1 MHTTYALESLG
12 RQHRA
17 ELVQAAEQHRM
28 GRRARRGRSGGMRP
42 SVAVTHGRRAPRDG
56 LLPAGA

>member
-1 MHTTYALESLG
+1 MHTTYALDSLA

-17 ELVQAAEQHRM
+17 ELMFDAEQHRI
-28 GRRARRGRSGGMRP
+28 GRSGRTGRRRSTRS

-56 LLPAGA
+56 LAPAAA

>member
-28 GRRARRGRSGGMRP
+28 GRRGRSGGMRP

>member
-1 MHTTYALESLG
+1 MHTAYTLESVA

-17 ELVQAAEQHRM
+17 ELMVDAEQHRI
-28 GRRARRGRSGGMRP
+28 GRRARTARRRGTRP

-56 LLPAGA
+56 LAPAAA